1 MLRGFLISKRSLKL
15 TWILICK
22 EDKLTSEDSHCFLED
37 IGLKSGY
44 TNKITKSA
52 NAVLISDLDR

>member
-22 EDKLTSEDSHCFLED
+22 EDKLTSEDSHCFLGD
-37 IGLKSGY
+37 IGIKSGD

-52 NAVLISDLDR
+52 NAVLMIETDR

>member
-1 MLRGFLISKRSLKL
+1 MLRGFLISKQSLKL

-22 EDKLTSEDSHCFLED
+22 EDKLTSEDSHCFLGD

-44 TNKITKSA
+44 TNEITQSA
-52 NAVLISDLDR
+52 NTVLISD